1 MSGLDKALADPTEDR
16 PGFDTFAS
24 GIARLISHETR
35 LPFTLGVHSAD
46 RLSRD
51 QLHLMIVSE
60 EFSLAGAELIF
71 AEGLSGNT
79 AEDKLVL
86 VHPGLRWAERTGPDH
101 RTNHAREEV
110 RS

>member
-71 AEGLSGNT
+71 AEGLYGNT
-79 AEDKLVL
+79 AEDKLVS
-86 VHPGLRWAERTGPDH
+86 GTSWATLGRKNGP
-101 RTNHAREEV
+101 
-110 RS
+110 RSPNEPCEGRGP